1 MNTLVALCPIGAE
14 KILGNEIKKLGYTL
28 KDMGSPRPLGRVT
41 FLGDDDALFR
51 SNLCLRTADR
61 VYLQL
66 ASYKAED
73 FDALFDSVYSIP
85 WQDFF
90 YKDVRVVVDKVRS
103 HKSRLSSEHS
113 IQGIVH
119 KAIYTKLGDVWHIHT
134 MPESGD
140 RSDIRI
146 YIENNIVTVLLDLS
160 GVPLHRRGYRKDGGI
175 APIRETMAAVLL
187 QLMNWRRKTPLH
199 DPFCGSGTIASEAML
214 YAYNVA
220 PGFGR
225 RFALENLK
233 VYDEARAYEIKCQEA
248 EKIQPECQTRIT
260 GTDIDPDAVE
270 RARANAERAGVTAGR
285 ALQLIGSD
293 QRIQRPD
300 FDQAD
305 FRDLG
310 APYDTGLLL
319 GNPPYG
325 ERLEDAESAQLLY
338 KDMAELFDSFP
349 GWDMGFIT
357 SRDDFEAHLGRKA
370 NTTKKL
376 KGGNLDTYFYQFI
389 QGVQGSQKDKG

>member
-14 KILGNEIKKLGYTL
+14 KILGNEIKKLGYSL
-28 KDMGSPRPLGRVT
+28 VDMGSPRPLGRVA

-103 HKSRLSSEHS
+103 HKSKLSSEHS

-119 KAIYTKLGDVWHIHT
+119 KAIYTKLGDVWRIHT
-134 MPESGD
+134 MPESGE
-140 RSDIRI
+140 RSDVRI
-146 YIENNIVTVLLDLS
+146 YIENNIVAVLLDLS

-187 QLMNWRRKTPLH
+187 QIMNWRRKTPLH
-199 DPFCGSGTIASEAML
+199 DPFCGSGTIVNEAML

-225 RFALENLK
+225 RFALENLSI
-233 VYDEARAYEIKCQEA
+233 YDEDRAYQIKCQEA

-260 GTDIDPDAVE
+260 GTDIDAAAVE
-270 RARANAERAGVTAGR
+270 RSRANAERAGVTAGR

-300 FDQAD
+300 FEQAD

-310 APYDTGLLL
+310 APYETGVLL

-325 ERLEDAESAQLLY
+325 ERLEDKEAAKLLY
-338 KDMAELFDSFP
+338 KDMGELLENFH
-349 GWDMGFIT
+349 GWDLGFIT
-357 SRDDFEAHLGRKA
+357 SRADFESAFGHQA
-370 NTTKKL
+370 NSTKKL
-376 KGGNLDTYFYQFI
+376 KGGNLDTYFFQYFQ
-389 QGVQGSQKDKG
+389 SEQKGRR